1 MRNLAAW
8 CYDRRRAVLGLW
20 LAAFVLAAALWGTA
34 AGKYVNSFKLPG
46 TESQRAYDL
55 LKERFPQQ
63 AGDTASVVFAVDQGR
78 VLTAA
83 HRPQIEQ
90 ALAQIRKS
98 PEVLGVGDPFARG
111 APVSRDGRITFTQI
125 QFRKSGGDIDDK
137 QVKKMADATLALD
150 GKGGVQVALGGDIIH
165 WSTAEQGGAGEI
177 FGIVVAAVVLFLTLG
192 IVAMGLP
199 LLNALFAMIISLSL
213 MAVVGTQLLDVVEWT
228 PQLAAMIGIGVGIDY
243 ALLILNRFRLER
255 GAGRDVRDA
264 TLVALDTSGR
274 AVLFAGVVVVI
285 ALLGMMLLGIS
296 FLYGPAI
303 GAALS
308 VLFTMTAAL
317 TLMPALLSKIGGRV
331 KPAANGNGS
340 AGGGAGDLAE
350 QERGFSA
357 RWSGFVARRP
367 LPVAVGALVV
377 LIALALP
384 ATHMRLASSDASTY
398 KKDDTSRVAYD
409 LLKEGF
415 GPGFNA
421 PLLLAV
427 ELPRPGDQAA
437 LQAIRGAM
445 GRQDGI
451 TRVLPPRLNERGD
464 TATMIAYPA
473 STPQDERTDEIVRTA
488 RDETLPPI
496 ARQTGA
502 RVSIGGATAT
512 NLDFAQTIR
521 DKLPLFIGVVVGLS
535 LLLLMVVFRSVLV
548 PIKAGVFNLLSITG
562 AFGVVTLIFQ
572 DGHLSGLF
580 GDATGPIESF
590 LPIMVFAV
598 VFGLS
603 MDYEVFLVSRMH
615 EEWTHTGDARYA
627 VRHGLAM
634 TGRVV
639 TAAAVI
645 MIAVFGAFAIGNE
658 RALAMM
664 GVGFAS
670 AIFIDAFII
679 RLLLLPAVMH
689 LAGPV
694 MWWMPA
700 WLERRLPRL
709 AIEAEPHRGAGD
721 EEPAGREDEQGER
734 EEEAAPVRG

>member
-1 MRNLAAW
+1 MRKLAAW
-8 CYDRRRAVLGLW
+8 CHDRRRTVLALW
-20 LAAFVLAAALWGTA
+20 VAAFVLFAALWGTA
-34 AGKYVNSFKLPG
+34 AGEYVNNFRLPG

-55 LKERFPQQ
+55 LKDRFPEQS
-63 AGDTASVVFAVDQGR
+63 GDSASIVFAVDNGR
-78 VLTAA
+78 VLQAS
-83 HRPQIEQ
+83 HRPQIER
-90 ALAQIRKS
+90 ALAEVKKS
-98 PEVLGVGDPFARG
+98 PAVLTVGDPFARG
-111 APVSRDGRITFTQI
+111 APVSRDGRITFAQI
-125 QFRKSGGDIDDK
+125 QFRKGAGDVDVK
-137 QVKKMADATLALD
+137 QVKTMADNTLKLD
-150 GKGGVQVALGGDIIH
+150 GKGGVQVALGGDVIH
-165 WSTAEQGGAGEI
+165 WSTAQQGGAGEI
-177 FGIVVAAVVLFLTLG
+177 IGILVAAVVLFLTLG
-192 IVAMGLP
+192 VVAMGLP
-199 LLNALFAMIISLSL
+199 LLNALFAMVVSLSL
-213 MAVVGTQLLDVVEWT
+213 MAVVGTQLLDVVDWT

-255 GAGRDVRDA
+255 GAGRDVRDS
-264 TLVALDTSGR
+264 TLVAIDTAGR

-285 ALLGMMLLGIS
+285 AMLGMMLLGIS

-308 VLFTMTAAL
+308 VLFTMGAAL
-317 TLMPALLSKIGGRV
+317 TLMPALLSKIGGRI
-331 KPAANGNGS
+331 KPAKAGN
-340 AGGGAGDLAE
+340 GGGADLADRE
-350 QERGFSA
+350 SGFAA
-357 RWSGFVARRP
+357 RWSHFVARRP
-367 LPVAVGALVV
+367 LPVAILALIV
-377 LIALALP
+377 LVALALP
-384 ATHMRLASSDASTY
+384 ATHMRLATSDASTY
-398 KKDDTSRVAYD
+398 KKDDTTRVAYD
-409 LLKEGF
+409 LLKQGF

-427 ELPRPGDQAA
+427 ELPKAGDRAP
-437 LQAIRGAM
+437 LTAIRTALGD
-445 GRQDGI
+445 QDGI
-451 TRVLPPRLNERGD
+451 ARVLPPQLNKRGD

-473 STPQDERTDEIVRTA
+473 TTPQDERTDEVVKQA
-488 RDETLPPI
+488 RNETLPPI
-496 ARQTGA
+496 AKQTGA
-502 RVSIGGATAT
+502 RISIGGATAS
-512 NLDFAQTIR
+512 NLDFSQTIR

-535 LLLLMVVFRSVLV
+535 LLLLAVVFRSLLV
-548 PIKAGVFNLLSITG
+548 PIKAGIFNLLSITG

-590 LPIMVFAV
+590 LPILVFAV

-615 EEWTHTGDARYA
+615 EEWVHTKDARYA
-627 VRHGLAM
+627 VQHGLAM

-639 TAAAVI
+639 TAAAII

-689 LAGPV
+689 LAGPA

-709 AIEAEPHRGAGD
+709 AIEADERRDSDDEPPSVDGRRG
-721 EEPAGREDEQGER
+721 ESEQ
-734 EEEAAPVRG
+734 EAAPVAG

>member
-1 MRNLAAW
+1 MRKLASW
-8 CYDRRRAVLGLW
+8 CHDRRRTVLALW
-20 LAAFVLAAALWGTA
+20 VAAFLVMAGLWGTA
-34 AGKYVNSFKLPG
+34 AGEYVNSFQLPG

-55 LKERFPQQ
+55 LKDRFPEQS
-63 AGDTASVVFAVDQGR
+63 GDTASVVFAVDQGR
-78 VLTAA
+78 VLDAGN
-83 HRPQIEQ
+83 RPQIERVR
-90 ALAQIRKS
+90 AEIKKS
-98 PEVLGVGDPFARG
+98 PEVLAVGDPFARG
-111 APVSRDGRITFTQI
+111 APVSKDGKITFGQI
-125 QFRKSGGDIDDK
+125 QFRKGGGDVDPK
-137 QVKKMADATLALD
+137 QVKTMADDTLELD

-165 WSTAEQGGAGEI
+165 WSTAQQGGAGEI
-177 FGIVVAAVVLFLTLG
+177 IGILVAAIVLFLTLG

-199 LLNALFAMIISLSL
+199 LLNALFAMIVSLGL
-213 MAVVGTQLLDVVEWT
+213 MAVVGTHLLDVVDWS

-255 GAGRDVRDA
+255 GGGRDVRDA
-264 TLVALDTSGR
+264 TLVAIDTSGR

-285 ALLGMMLLGIS
+285 AMLGMMLLGIS

-303 GAALS
+303 AAALS

-331 KPAANGNGS
+331 KPAGGDE
-340 AGGGAGDLAE
+340 GGGTDLADR
-350 QERGFSA
+350 ERGFAA
-357 RWSGFVARRP
+357 RWSRFVARRP
-367 LPVAVGALVV
+367 LPVAVLALAV

-384 ATHMRLASSDASTY
+384 ATHMRLATSDASTY
-398 KKDDTSRVAYD
+398 KKDDTTRVAYD
-409 LLKEGF
+409 LLKQGF

-427 ELPRPGDQAA
+427 ELPKAGDQAA
-437 LQAIRGAM
+437 LAQIGDALKG
-445 GRQDGI
+445 QEGI
-451 TRVLPPRLNERGD
+451 ARVLPPQLNKRGD
-464 TATMIAYPA
+464 TATMIAYPTT
-473 STPQDERTDEIVRTA
+473 TPQDERTDEVVKQA
-488 RDETLPPI
+488 REETLPPI
-496 ARQTGA
+496 AKETGA
-502 RVSIGGATAT
+502 QVSIGGVTAT
-512 NLDFAQTIR
+512 NLDFAKTIR

-535 LLLLMVVFRSVLV
+535 LLLLAVVFRSLLIPV
-548 PIKAGVFNLLSITG
+548 KAGIFNLLSIMG

-572 DGHLSGLF
+572 DGHLAGLF

-615 EEWTHTGDARYA
+615 EEWVHTRDARYA

-689 LAGPV
+689 LVGPA
-694 MWWMPA
+694 MWWMPD
-700 WLERRLPRL
+700 WLEKRLPRL
-709 AIEAEPHRGAGD
+709 AIEAEEHP
-721 EEPAGREDEQGER
+721 EDEAAVA
-734 EEEAAPVRG
+734 EEERKAVRV